1 MSPNDI
7 LDSIRPINPS
17 AFGMT
22 REQAMMMQQG
32 GPPGQ
37 GGMPPPP
44 QGMPPPPQGGQP
56 QGGMPPQ
63 GMPPP
68 QGGNQPGGL
77 DMNAYLAQKVE
88 DIKKRMGQGD
98 MGALSSVTAAMPNPT
113 QAQGA

>member
-7 LDSIRPINPS
+7 LESIRPINPS

-37 GGMPPPP
+37 GGTPP
-44 QGMPPPPQGGQP
+44 QGT
-56 QGGMPPQ
+56 
-63 GMPPP
+63 PPP

-98 MGALSSVTAAMPNPT
+98 MGALSSVTAAMPNP

>member
-22 REQAMMMQQG
+22 REQAMMMQQQQ
-32 GPPGQ
+32 GQ

-44 QGMPPPPQGGQP
+44 QGRMPPQGGQP
-56 QGGMPPQ
+56 
-63 GMPPP
+63 
-68 QGGNQPGGL
+68 PGGL
-77 DMNAYLAQKVE
+77 DMNAYLAQKVD

-98 MGALSSVTAAMPNPT
+98 MGALSSVTAAMPNP

>member
-37 GGMPPPP
+37 GGPQ
-44 QGMPPPPQGGQP
+44 QGM
-56 QGGMPPQ
+56 
-63 GMPPP
+63 PP
-68 QGGNQPGGL
+68 QGGNQLGGL

>member
-22 REQAMMMQQG
+22 REQAMMMQQQQ
-32 GPPGQ
+32 GQ
-37 GGMPPPP
+37 G
-44 QGMPPPPQGGQP
+44 GMPPPPQGGQP
-56 QGGMPPQ
+56 QGGQ
-63 GMPPP
+63 P

-77 DMNAYLAQKVE
+77 DMNAYLAQKVD

>member
-44 QGMPPPPQGGQP
+44 QGMPPPQGGQP
-56 QGGMPPQ
+56 P
-63 GMPPP
+63 
-68 QGGNQPGGL
+68 GGNQPGGL

>member
-22 REQAMMMQQG
+22 REQVQQG

-37 GGMPPPP
+37 G
-44 QGMPPPPQGGQP
+44 
-56 QGGMPPQ
+56 

>member
-22 REQAMMMQQG
+22 REQAMMMQQQQ
-32 GPPGQ
+32 GQ
-37 GGMPPPP
+37 GGMPP
-44 QGMPPPPQGGQP
+44 
-56 QGGMPPQ
+56 PPQ

-98 MGALSSVTAAMPNPT
+98 MGALSSVTAAMPNP

>member
-22 REQAMMMQQG
+22 REQAMMMQQQQ
-32 GPPGQ
+32 GQ

-44 QGMPPPPQGGQP
+44 QG
-56 QGGMPPQ
+56 GM
-63 GMPPP
+63 PP

-77 DMNAYLAQKVE
+77 DMNAYLAQKVD

-98 MGALSSVTAAMPNPT
+98 MGALSSVTAAMPSPT

>member
-22 REQAMMMQQG
+22 REQAMMMQQQQ
-32 GPPGQ
+32 GQ

-44 QGMPPPPQGGQP
+44 QGGQP
-56 QGGMPPQ
+56 
-63 GMPPP
+63 
-68 QGGNQPGGL
+68 PGGL
-77 DMNAYLAQKVE
+77 DMNAYLAQKVD

-98 MGALSSVTAAMPNPT
+98 MGALSSVTAAMPNP

>member
-44 QGMPPPPQGGQP
+44 QGMPPPQGGQ
-56 QGGMPPQ
+56 
-63 GMPPP
+63 P

>member
-1 MSPNDI
+1 
-7 LDSIRPINPS
+7 
-17 AFGMT
+17 
-22 REQAMMMQQG
+22 MQQG

-37 GGMPPPP
+37 GGPQ
-44 QGMPPPPQGGQP
+44 QGMPPPQGGQP
-56 QGGMPPQ
+56 PS
-63 GMPPP
+63 
-68 QGGNQPGGL
+68 GNQPGGL

>member
-22 REQAMMMQQG
+22 REQAMMMQQQQ
-32 GPPGQ
+32 GQ

-44 QGMPPPPQGGQP
+44 QG
-56 QGGMPPQ
+56 GM
-63 GMPPP
+63 PP

-77 DMNAYLAQKVE
+77 DMNAYLAQKVD

>member
-1 MSPNDI
+1 MSLNDI
-7 LDSIRPINPS
+7 LDSNKPINPS

-37 GGMPPPP
+37 GGTPP
-44 QGMPPPPQGGQP
+44 QGT
-56 QGGMPPQ
+56 
-63 GMPPP
+63 PPP

>member
-1 MSPNDI
+1 MSLNDI
-7 LDSIRPINPS
+7 LDSIKPINPS

-37 GGMPPPP
+37 GGPQ
-44 QGMPPPPQGGQP
+44 QGMSPPQGGQP
-56 QGGMPPQ
+56 P
-63 GMPPP
+63 
-68 QGGNQPGGL
+68 GGNQPGGL

-98 MGALSSVTAAMPNPT
+98 MGALSSVTAAIPNP

>member
-17 AFGMT
+17 AYGMT
-22 REQAMMMQQG
+22 REQVQQG

-37 GGMPPPP
+37 GGLQ
-44 QGMPPPPQGGQP
+44 QGIPPPQGGQP
-56 QGGMPPQ
+56 PSGNQPS
-63 GMPPP
+63 
-68 QGGNQPGGL
+68 GNQPGGL
-77 DMNAYLAQKVE
+77 DMNAYLAQKVD

>member
-22 REQAMMMQQG
+22 REQAMMMQQQQ
-32 GPPGQ
+32 GQ

-44 QGMPPPPQGGQP
+44 QGGQP
-56 QGGMPPQ
+56 PS
-63 GMPPP
+63 
-68 QGGNQPGGL
+68 GNQPGGL

>member
-22 REQAMMMQQG
+22 REQAMMMQQQQ
-32 GPPGQ
+32 GQ

-44 QGMPPPPQGGQP
+44 QG
-56 QGGMPPQ
+56 GM
-63 GMPPP
+63 PP

-77 DMNAYLAQKVE
+77 DMNAYLAQKVD

-113 QAQGA
+113 QEQGA

>member
-37 GGMPPPP
+37 GGMPP
-44 QGMPPPPQGGQP
+44 
-56 QGGMPPQ
+56 PPQ

>member
-22 REQAMMMQQG
+22 REQAMMMQQQQ
-32 GPPGQ
+32 GQ

-44 QGMPPPPQGGQP
+44 QGGMPPQGGQP
-56 QGGMPPQ
+56 
-63 GMPPP
+63 
-68 QGGNQPGGL
+68 PGGL

-98 MGALSSVTAAMPNPT
+98 MGALSSVTAAIPNP

>member
-1 MSPNDI
+1 MSLNDI
-7 LDSIRPINPS
+7 LDSIKPINPS

-37 GGMPPPP
+37 GGLQ
-44 QGMPPPPQGGQP
+44 QGMPPPQGGQP
-56 QGGMPPQ
+56 PGGQPPS
-63 GMPPP
+63 
-68 QGGNQPGGL
+68 GNQPGGL

>member
-22 REQAMMMQQG
+22 REQAMMMQQQQ
-32 GPPGQ
+32 GQ

-44 QGMPPPPQGGQP
+44 QG
-56 QGGMPPQ
+56 GM
-63 GMPPP
+63 PP

>member
-22 REQAMMMQQG
+22 REQAMMMQQQ
-32 GPPGQ
+32 Q
-37 GGMPPPP
+37 G
-44 QGMPPPPQGGQP
+44 

-68 QGGNQPGGL
+68 QGGQPPGGNQPGGL

>member
-37 GGMPPPP
+37 GGMPPP
-44 QGMPPPPQGGQP
+44 
-56 QGGMPPQ
+56 
-63 GMPPP
+63 

-77 DMNAYLAQKVE
+77 DMNAYLAQKVD
-88 DIKKRMGQGD
+88 DIKKRLGQGD
-98 MGALSSVTAAMPNPT
+98 VGALSSVTAAMPNPT

>member
-32 GPPGQ
+32 GQPP
-37 GGMPPPP
+37 
-44 QGMPPPPQGGQP
+44 
-56 QGGMPPQ
+56 
-63 GMPPP
+63 
-68 QGGNQPGGL
+68 GGNQPGGL

>member
-22 REQAMMMQQG
+22 REQAMMMQQQQ
-32 GPPGQ
+32 GQ
-37 GGMPPPP
+37 G
-44 QGMPPPPQGGQP
+44 GMPPPPQGGQP
-56 QGGMPPQ
+56 QGGQPQ
-63 GMPPP
+63 
-68 QGGNQPGGL
+68 GGL
-77 DMNAYLAQKVE
+77 DMNAYLAQKVD

>member
-22 REQAMMMQQG
+22 REQAMMMQQQQ
-32 GPPGQ
+32 GQ

-44 QGMPPPPQGGQP
+44 PQGGQP
-56 QGGMPPQ
+56 
-63 GMPPP
+63 
-68 QGGNQPGGL
+68 PGGL
-77 DMNAYLAQKVE
+77 DMNAYLAQKVD
-88 DIKKRMGQGD
+88 DIKKRLGQGD
-98 MGALSSVTAAMPNPT
+98 VGALSSVTAAMPNPT

>member
-1 MSPNDI
+1 MSLNDI
-7 LDSIRPINPS
+7 LDSIKPINPS

-37 GGMPPPP
+37 GGLQ
-44 QGMPPPPQGGQP
+44 QGMPPPQGGQP
-56 QGGMPPQ
+56 PS
-63 GMPPP
+63 
-68 QGGNQPGGL
+68 GNQPGGL

-98 MGALSSVTAAMPNPT
+98 MGALSSVTAAIPNP

>member
-22 REQAMMMQQG
+22 REQAMMMKQQQ
-32 GPPGQ
+32 GQ

-44 QGMPPPPQGGQP
+44 P

-63 GMPPP
+63 GG
-68 QGGNQPGGL
+68 QAPGGL
-77 DMNAYLAQKVE
+77 DMNAYLAQKVD

>member
-22 REQAMMMQQG
+22 REQVQQG

-37 GGMPPPP
+37 G
-44 QGMPPPPQGGQP
+44 
-56 QGGMPPQ
+56 

-77 DMNAYLAQKVE
+77 DMNAYLAQKVD

>member
-22 REQAMMMQQG
+22 REQVQQG

-37 GGMPPPP
+37 GGT
-44 QGMPPPPQGGQP
+44 
-56 QGGMPPQ
+56 PPQ

>member
-32 GPPGQ
+32 GPPG
-37 GGMPPPP
+37 
-44 QGMPPPPQGGQP
+44 

>member
-22 REQAMMMQQG
+22 REQAMMMQQQQ
-32 GPPGQ
+32 GQ

-44 QGMPPPPQGGQP
+44 P
-56 QGGMPPQ
+56 QGGM
-63 GMPPP
+63 PP

-77 DMNAYLAQKVE
+77 DMNAYLAQKVD

>member
-22 REQAMMMQQG
+22 REQARMMQQG
-32 GPPGQ
+32 GPLGQ

-44 QGMPPPPQGGQP
+44 P
-56 QGGMPPQ
+56 QGGM
-63 GMPPP
+63 PP